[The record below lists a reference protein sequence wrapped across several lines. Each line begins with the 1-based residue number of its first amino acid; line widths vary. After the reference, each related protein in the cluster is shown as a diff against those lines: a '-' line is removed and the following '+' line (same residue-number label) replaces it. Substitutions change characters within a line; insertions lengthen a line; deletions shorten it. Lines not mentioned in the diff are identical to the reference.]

1 MLGDLQ
7 LSNGK
12 RSSKLP
18 VRNHAYLRKAWARFI
33 AKVWLLHGNTWENKY
48 YRISN
53 LKVKINNPA
62 TSLAFF

>member
-33 AKVWLLHGNTWENKY
+33 AKVWLLHWENKY
-48 YRISN
+48 YTLYRFSN
-53 LKVKINNPA
+53 LKVKVKTPA
-62 TSLAFF
+62 LAFF